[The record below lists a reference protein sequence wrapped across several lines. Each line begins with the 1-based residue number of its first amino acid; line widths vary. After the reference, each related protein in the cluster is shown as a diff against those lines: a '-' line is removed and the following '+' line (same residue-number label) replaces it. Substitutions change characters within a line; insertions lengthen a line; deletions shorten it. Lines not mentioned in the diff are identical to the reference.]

1 MRAMLWM
8 GSGVVALAVVVGAG
22 RLWAE
27 NKEQKPAK
35 AAKVQAPR
43 TRIALINLTF
53 VIKNYKKYTEFQE
66 DIKTVI
72 APYQERDKK
81 LRAKVEKLKQRKS
94 DSPLVPAKA
103 EDVEAA
109 LKKLNREKEILDE
122 KAKKAIG
129 QKSDKEMKIL
139 YTDVAEAAKRYAA
152 AHDFDLVLHYNDATN
167 EEDYVSVPNIARK
180 LNTGAL
186 MPVYAVS
193 GMDISTKLVEL
204 LNQSVKND

>member
-27 NKEQKPAK
+27 SKEQKPAK

-43 TRIALINLTF
+43 TRIALINLTY

-81 LRAKVEKLKQRKS
+81 LRAKVEKLKQRKP
-94 DSPLVPAKA
+94 DSTLVPAKA
-103 EDVEAA
+103 EDVESA

-129 QKSDKEMKIL
+129 KKSDETMKIL
-139 YTDVAEAAKRYAA
+139 YLDVVQAAQRYAA

-186 MPVYAVS
+186 MPVFAAP
-193 GMDISTKLVEL
+193 GMDVSKEVVAL
-204 LNQSVKND
+204 LNYNLHKD